1 MITLIKNGRV
11 LNPATKTDAKQDLYI
26 LEDRIV
32 SRETLEKLRTG
43 ADTIEIDKIIDASNC
58 YVMPGLI
65 DLHVHLRD
73 PGLTHKETIES
84 GCQAALHGGFTT
96 ICAMPNTMP
105 TTDNAQ
111 IIEEIIDKAKKV
123 SPVRVIPVGAVT
135 IGQEGNNLTDI
146 KAMKH
151 AGSLAISED
160 GKSVMDE
167 SLYRQALANAAKEQM
182 VVMAHCEDKDLVQNG
197 VLNLGKK
204 SKELGML
211 GISNEVE
218 DRIVRRD
225 IALAKETNA
234 ALHLCHCS
242 TKNSVQ
248 YIEEAK
254 KAGVNVTAEVC
265 PHHFVLTDED
275 IPCDDA
281 NYKMNPPLRTKED
294 VDALIDGLQKGI
306 IDCISTDH
314 APHSVEEKAQSI
326 KDAPFGI
333 VGLETA
339 VALTMTYL
347 VDKGILT
354 PLQMAE
360 KMSYNPAKILGID
373 RGDISEGKIADIAII
388 NPNESYQIDV
398 NQFKSKG
405 RNTPFHEKNVKGK
418 VKYTIIAGK
427 SYSLE

>member
-32 SRETLEKLRTG
+32 SRETLEKLRPG

-146 KAMKH
+146 KAMKR

-265 PHHFVLTDED
+265 PHHFVLTDTD

-373 RGDISEGKIADIAII
+373 RGDISEGKIADIVII
-388 NPNESYQIDV
+388 NPNESYQIDA

-418 VKYTIIAGK
+418 VKYTIIVGK

>member
-32 SRETLEKLRTG
+32 SRETLEKLRPG
-43 ADTIEIDKIIDASNC
+43 ADTIEIDKIIDASDC

-146 KAMKH
+146 KAMNR

-197 VLNLGKK
+197 VLNFGKK

-265 PHHFVLTDED
+265 PHHFVLTDTD

-347 VDKGILT
+347 VDKDILT

-373 RGDISEGKIADIAII
+373 RGDISEGKIADIVII
-388 NPNESYQIDV
+388 NPNESYQIDA